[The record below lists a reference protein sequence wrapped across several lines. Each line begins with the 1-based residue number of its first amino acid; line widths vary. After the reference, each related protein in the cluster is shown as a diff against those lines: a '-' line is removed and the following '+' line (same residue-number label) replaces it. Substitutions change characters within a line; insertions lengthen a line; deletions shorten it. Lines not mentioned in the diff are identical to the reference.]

1 MQYSPLALAF
11 LGDVVYEQLVREKL
25 IVRANVSANALHK
38 MAVERVCAEYQS
50 AAVHSLM
57 DKGLLAESEIE
68 VYKRGRNT
76 NGINP
81 PKHSS
86 VAEYRS
92 ATGLETLF
100 GFLKLTGRDERIE
113 ELFELLWS
121 FGENKESD

>member
-1 MQYSPLALAF
+1 
-11 LGDVVYEQLVREKL
+11 
-25 IVRANVSANALHK
+25 

-57 DKGLLAESEIE
+57 DKGLLSESELE

-86 VAEYRS
+86 VGEYRS

-121 FGENKESD
+121 FGESEESK